1 MDCTKCGNPNVIIK
15 KEQSGQYLCKDCFI
29 ESIEKKVIK
38 TIRKEKLLDKGDKV
52 LVALSGGKDSV
63 TTLEILNS
71 FREMNIVDLCAV
83 TVDEGID
90 NYRQDGVDIAIRH
103 AERLGIEH
111 KIVSLKDSYGITL
124 DEIMKKPN
132 HKGSCSYCGVF
143 RRTIINKAAREMGAT
158 KIATG
163 HNLDDEVQAIMMNYL
178 EGNMDNLTKLGAKTE
193 SKAKE
198 FTVKIKPLRE
208 IPEREIGLYVV
219 AKDLEVHFASCPYA
233 QQSFR
238 GEVSEVINQLNES
251 HPTIKYST
259 LRGYDKKAKLL
270 KDKNRKADAFE
281 TGEQLSITL
290 FQMGLTERAAHCYP
304 VRGLS
309 KPIIPGQSIDSVPIN
324 DSNLGFFF
332 RMYVELIKNH
342 HLLLLRVVERP
353 LMRLSVRRDIRGKR
367 RITAL
372 CKLEP
377 HFAQG
382 LSEGLIKRSS
392 RKEGLLRMVEY

>member
-29 ESIEKKVIK
+29 DSIEKKVIK

-71 FREMNIVDLCAV
+71 FRELNIIELCAV

-111 KIVSLKDSYGITL
+111 KIVSLKDTYGITL
-124 DEIMKKPN
+124 DEIMEKPN

-178 EGNMDNLTKLGAKTE
+178 EGNTDNLTKLGAKTE
-193 SKAKE
+193 SKAEE

-219 AKDLEVHFASCPYA
+219 AKELEVHFASCPYA

-238 GEVSEVINQLNES
+238 GEVSEVINKLSED

-259 LRGYDKKAKLL
+259 LRGYDK
-270 KDKNRKADAFE
+270 
-281 TGEQLSITL
+281 
-290 FQMGLTERAAHCYP
+290 
-304 VRGLS
+304 
-309 KPIIPGQSIDSVPIN
+309 
-324 DSNLGFFF
+324 
-332 RMYVELIKNH
+332 IKNAIKDDFKKEYSH
-342 HLLLLRVVERP
+342 GRCVKCGEP
-353 LMRLSVRRDIRGKR
+353 S
-367 RITAL
+367 ANEL
-372 CKLEP
+372 CKACSFIEELK
-377 HFAQG
+377 G
-382 LSEGLIKRSS
+382 D
-392 RKEGLLRMVEY
+392 

>member
-1 MDCTKCGNPNVIIK
+1 MDCTKCGNSNIIIK

-38 TIRKEKLLDKGDKV
+38 TVRKERLLDKGDKV

-63 TTLEILNS
+63 TALQILNS
-71 FREMNIVDLCAV
+71 FREMNIIDICAV

-103 AERLGIEH
+103 AKRLGIEH
-111 KIVSLKDSYGITL
+111 KVVSLKDSYGITL
-124 DEIMKKPN
+124 DEIMQKPN

-178 EGNMDNLTKLGAKTE
+178 EGNTDNLTKLGAKTE
-193 SKAKE
+193 SKAEE

-219 AKDLEVHFASCPYA
+219 AKELEVHFASCPYA

-238 GEVSEVINQLNES
+238 GEVSEVINKLNES

-259 LRGYDKKAKLL
+259 LRGYDKIKNAL
-270 KDKNRKADAFE
+270 KDDFKKDYSHGRCVKC
-281 TGEQLSITL
+281 GEP
-290 FQMGLTERAAHCYP
+290 AAN
-304 VRGLS
+304 
-309 KPIIPGQSIDSVPIN
+309 K
-324 DSNLGFFF
+324 
-332 RMYVELIKNH
+332 
-342 HLLLLRVVERP
+342 
-353 LMRLSVRRDIRGKR
+353 
-367 RITAL
+367 L
-372 CKLEP
+372 CKACSFIEELK
-377 HFAQG
+377 G
-382 LSEGLIKRSS
+382 D
-392 RKEGLLRMVEY
+392 

>member
-29 ESIEKKVIK
+29 DSIEKKVIK

-71 FREMNIVDLCAV
+71 FREMNIIDICAV

-90 NYRQDGVDIAIRH
+90 NYRQDGVDIAVRH

-111 KIVSLKDSYGITL
+111 RVVSLKDSYGITL
-124 DEIMKKPN
+124 DEIMEKPN

-178 EGNMDNLTKLGAKTE
+178 EGNTDNLTKLGAKTE
-193 SKAKE
+193 SKAEE

-219 AKDLEVHFASCPYA
+219 AKDLEVHFAGCPYA

-238 GEVSEVINQLNES
+238 GEVSEVINQLAEK

-259 LRGYDKKAKLL
+259 LRGYDK
-270 KDKNRKADAFE
+270 
-281 TGEQLSITL
+281 
-290 FQMGLTERAAHCYP
+290 
-304 VRGLS
+304 
-309 KPIIPGQSIDSVPIN
+309 
-324 DSNLGFFF
+324 
-332 RMYVELIKNH
+332 IKNAIKDDFKKEYAH
-342 HLLLLRVVERP
+342 GRCEKCGEPVAN
-353 LMRLSVRRDIRGKR
+353 K
-367 RITAL
+367 L
-372 CKLEP
+372 CKACSFIEELK
-377 HFAQG
+377 G
-382 LSEGLIKRSS
+382 D
-392 RKEGLLRMVEY
+392 

>member
-29 ESIEKKVIK
+29 DSIEKKVIK
-38 TIRKEKLLDKGDKV
+38 TVRKEKLLDKGDKV

-71 FREMNIVDLCAV
+71 FRELNIIDICAV

-111 KIVSLKDSYGITL
+111 KIVSLKDTYGITL
-124 DEIMKKPN
+124 DEIMEKPN

-163 HNLDDEVQAIMMNYL
+163 HNLDDEVQAIIMNYL
-178 EGNMDNLTKLGAKTE
+178 EGNTDNLTKLGAKTE
-193 SKAKE
+193 SKAEE

-219 AKDLEVHFASCPYA
+219 AKELEVHFASCPYA

-238 GEVSEVINQLNES
+238 GEVSEVINKLSED

-259 LRGYDKKAKLL
+259 LRGYDKIKNAL
-270 KDKNRKADAFE
+270 KDDFKKEYSHGRCVKC
-281 TGEQLSITL
+281 GEPSAN
-290 FQMGLTERAAHCYP
+290 E
-304 VRGLS
+304 
-309 KPIIPGQSIDSVPIN
+309 
-324 DSNLGFFF
+324 
-332 RMYVELIKNH
+332 
-342 HLLLLRVVERP
+342 
-353 LMRLSVRRDIRGKR
+353 
-367 RITAL
+367 L
-372 CKLEP
+372 CKACSFIEELK
-377 HFAQG
+377 G
-382 LSEGLIKRSS
+382 D
-392 RKEGLLRMVEY
+392 

>member
-1 MDCTKCGNPNVIIK
+1 MDCTKCGNSNVIIK

-38 TIRKEKLLDKGDKV
+38 TVRKERLLDKGDKV

-63 TTLEILNS
+63 TALQILNS
-71 FREMNIVDLCAV
+71 FREMNIIDICAV

-103 AERLGIEH
+103 AKRLGIEH
-111 KIVSLKDSYGITL
+111 KVVSLKDSYGITL
-124 DEIMKKPN
+124 DEIMQKPN

-178 EGNMDNLTKLGAKTE
+178 EGNTDNLTKLGAKTE
-193 SKAKE
+193 SKAEE

-219 AKDLEVHFASCPYA
+219 AKELEVHFASCPYA

-238 GEVSEVINQLNES
+238 GEVSEVINKLNES

-259 LRGYDKKAKLL
+259 LRGYDKIKNAL
-270 KDKNRKADAFE
+270 KDDFKKDYSHGRCVKC
-281 TGEQLSITL
+281 GEP
-290 FQMGLTERAAHCYP
+290 AAN
-304 VRGLS
+304 
-309 KPIIPGQSIDSVPIN
+309 K
-324 DSNLGFFF
+324 
-332 RMYVELIKNH
+332 
-342 HLLLLRVVERP
+342 
-353 LMRLSVRRDIRGKR
+353 
-367 RITAL
+367 L
-372 CKLEP
+372 CKACSFIEELK
-377 HFAQG
+377 G
-382 LSEGLIKRSS
+382 D
-392 RKEGLLRMVEY
+392 

>member
-1 MDCTKCGNPNVIIK
+1 MNCTKCGNLNVIIK
-15 KEQSGQYLCKDCFI
+15 KQQSGQYLCRDCFI

-38 TIRKEKLLDKGDKV
+38 TVRKEKLLDKGDKV

-63 TTLEILNS
+63 TTLEILNT
-71 FREMNIVDLCAV
+71 FRKMNIIDICAV

-103 AERLGIEH
+103 AERLAIEH
-111 KIVSLKDSYGITL
+111 KVVSLKDMYGITL
-124 DEIMKKPN
+124 DEIMQKPN

-178 EGNMDNLTKLGAKTE
+178 EGNTDNLTKLGAKTE

-219 AKDLEVHFASCPYA
+219 AKDLEVHFAGCPYA

-238 GEVSEVINQLNES
+238 GEVSEVINQLSES

-259 LRGYDKKAKLL
+259 LRGYDKIKNAL
-270 KDKNRKADAFE
+270 KDDFKKDYAHGRCEKCGEPAANR
-281 TGEQLSITL
+281 
-290 FQMGLTERAAHCYP
+290 
-304 VRGLS
+304 
-309 KPIIPGQSIDSVPIN
+309 
-324 DSNLGFFF
+324 
-332 RMYVELIKNH
+332 
-342 HLLLLRVVERP
+342 
-353 LMRLSVRRDIRGKR
+353 
-367 RITAL
+367 L
-372 CKLEP
+372 CKACSFIEELGED
-377 HFAQG
+377 
-382 LSEGLIKRSS
+382 I
-392 RKEGLLRMVEY
+392 